1 MLQGRLRLSGL
12 LVMSTRLS
20 SGKKV
25 LVTGGA
31 GFIGSALIYELNQRG
46 YDKIIVSD
54 RLSTDERYLNLVG
67 LNFDDYIE
75 ADDLLTKI
83 KTARNF
89 SNEIGCIFHL
99 GACSSTTEKDAN
111 YLIRNNYEYT
121 KSLAHFAHDNAIRFV
136 YASSAATYGNGKNGM
151 SDIPHPNLSLRPLNM
166 YGYSKHL
173 FDIYAAKNNLHV
185 HGMKYFNVFGPNEY
199 HKGNMRSMV
208 LKAYEKISATG
219 RVELF
224 KSNHSSYKDGEQ
236 MRDFLYVKD
245 AVDMTI
251 FLGEVD
257 DRIGNFTTYGVYNLG
272 SGIASTWK
280 QLISPIFETLNKP
293 ANIDFIDM
301 PSELIGKYQYYT
313 CADIS
318 KLRSIGYD
326 KETTK
331 LHDAVT
337 DYVQNYLA
345 PGNKRLAM

>member
-1 MLQGRLRLSGL
+1 MLN
-12 LVMSTRLS
+12 RLS
-20 SGKKV
+20 SGKKI

-46 YDKIIVSD
+46 YDNIIVSD

-67 LNFDDYIE
+67 LNFYDYIE

-83 KTARNF
+83 TTNNIIA
-89 SNEIGCIFHL
+89 NEIGCIFHL
-99 GACSSTTEKDAN
+99 GACSSTTEKDAS
-111 YLIRNNYEYT
+111 YLIHNNYEYT
-121 KSLAHFAHDNAIRFV
+121 KSLAHFADGNSIRFV
-136 YASSAATYGNGKNGM
+136 YASSAATYGNGENGM
-151 SDIPHPNLSLRPLNM
+151 SDVPHPNLSLRPLNM

-173 FDIYAAKNNLHV
+173 FDIYAAKNNLCV
-185 HGMKYFNVFGPNEY
+185 YGMKYFNVFGPNEY

-208 LKAYEKISATG
+208 LKAYEKISAIG
-219 RVELF
+219 KVELF
-224 KSNHSSYKDGEQ
+224 KSNHPSYKDGEQ

-257 DRIGNFTTYGVYNLG
+257 DRIGDVSTYGIYNLG

-280 QLISPIFETLNKP
+280 QLISPIFESLNKP
-293 ANIDFIDM
+293 IKIDFIDM

-318 KLRSIGYD
+318 KLRSIGYE

-331 LHDAVT
+331 LHDAVK
-337 DYVQNYLA
+337 DYVENYLI
-345 PGNKRLAM
+345 PGNKRFAM